1 MFSTNGAGVKNGKVR
16 SLNAEVRSTG
26 ANIVT
31 IQETHSRQKGKIKMD
46 NHFVTFE
53 AIRKKKGGGT
63 IIAVHESFNPILI
76 EEYCDEFELLVV
88 EIETKQ
94 QSIRL
99 MSGYGP
105 QENWEEEK
113 RLQFFIALE
122 TEIEKAELAGKSVLI
137 EMDANSKLGPKYIPG
152 DPHAMTPNGALLA
165 GVIERHALCVGNGAK
180 ECKGTITRKRTTRN
194 RIEQSVID
202 IVLFSN
208 DLRKHLV
215 SMHVDEERRHVLTR
229 ITKTKKGQLKV
240 KESDH
245 NVVITEFDCK
255 MKTYKKDVVE
265 VYNLTNKDCQ
275 VAFKK
280 YTSETNMLSTS
291 INEEG
296 DIDQVINKFMKKLN
310 GCIAVN
316 FKKVRINAG
325 KSIKDDDLFTKMR
338 KLKEKTD
345 PASKE
350 ELNKVI
356 QAIANEANNNF
367 SKLKKNLPS

>member
-1 MFSTNGAGVKNGKVR
+1 MYYEIGSYAEWSCKKNFVICF
-16 SLNAEVRSTG
+16 VWP
-26 ANIVT
+26 VT
-31 IQETHSRQKGKIKMD
+31 S
-46 NHFVTFE
+46 
-53 AIRKKKGGGT
+53 
-63 IIAVHESFNPILI
+63 
-76 EEYCDEFELLVV
+76 
-88 EIETKQ
+88 
-94 QSIRL
+94 
-99 MSGYGP
+99 
-105 QENWEEEK
+105 
-113 RLQFFIALE
+113 
-122 TEIEKAELAGKSVLI
+122 
-137 EMDANSKLGPKYIPG
+137 
-152 DPHAMTPNGALLA
+152 GALLT

-275 VAFKK
+275 VVFKK

-296 DIDQVINKFMKKLN
+296 DNDQVINKFIKKLN

-356 QAIANEANNNF
+356 EAIANEANNNF
-367 SKLKKNLPS
+367 SKLKEELTKLKPLDGKIDSKQLWKLKKRLCPRLASAPSVMKDASGNLITSEKALKKRALEVYSKRLEGNTIATHLKELEDDVNTLCEVRVETSKQNKATEWSMEDLKEALKHIKKNK

>member
-1 MFSTNGAGVKNGKVR
+1 M
-16 SLNAEVRSTG
+16 
-26 ANIVT
+26 
-31 IQETHSRQKGKIKMD
+31 
-46 NHFVTFE
+46 
-53 AIRKKKGGGT
+53 
-63 IIAVHESFNPILI
+63 
-76 EEYCDEFELLVV
+76 
-88 EIETKQ
+88 
-94 QSIRL
+94 
-99 MSGYGP
+99 
-105 QENWEEEK
+105 
-113 RLQFFIALE
+113 E

-240 KESDH
+240 KENDH

-275 VAFKK
+275 VAHKK

-338 KLKEKTD
+338 KLKEKRI
-345 PASKE
+345 
-350 ELNKVI
+350 LRV
-356 QAIANEANNNF
+356 
-367 SKLKKNLPS
+367 KKN